1 MPTLDPADRHLN
13 RRLQR
18 LRHNRAASF
27 AIAIGAVVI
36 ATIVRWVL
44 ADYLPEGLPFIT
56 YFIAV
61 AAAALFGGFW
71 AGILAIVTS
80 AGVAY
85 YLFLPPPFGFAF
97 SEANAVALALFI
109 FFSGLLVLI
118 ITALNM
124 ALQRSLSLEDS
135 LEAEI
140 DRCRR
145 AEHDASRLV
154 AVVESSADAIV
165 TKDLNGIIT
174 SWNRGAERIFGYS
187 AEEAIGK
194 SVTILIP
201 PNRIDEETEILQRV
215 RRGEGV
221 DYYETVR
228 RRKDGG
234 LIDIS
239 LAVSPIKSP
248 DGEIVGASKIA
259 RDITER
265 KRLQEQQK
273 LVVSEMKHR
282 IKNSLMT
289 IQAVANQTLKN
300 RSERDAFIGRLHALD
315 RAHDMLTSEIWEKA
329 SLNAAINRALEPF
342 HEQVGTR
349 IAVDGVFHLWL
360 EPTKAL
366 MVAMVMHELATN
378 AIKYGALSN
387 GTGRV
392 DVTWER
398 HSNPDLV
405 KLVWQETGG
414 PTVSA
419 PKRKGFG
426 SHLIERAFG
435 AQLGHSQLVFN
446 PSGLLCTL
454 EITL

>member
-18 LRHNRAASF
+18 LRHNPVTAY
-27 AIAIGAVVI
+27 AIAIAAVAV
-36 ATIVRWVL
+36 ATIVRWLL
-44 ADYLPEGLPFIT
+44 ADYLPEGLPFVT

-61 AAAALFGGFW
+61 AVAALFGGLW
-71 AGILAIVTS
+71 PSVLAIVIS
-80 AGVAY
+80 AVIAY

-109 FFSGLLVLI
+109 FFSTLLASIV
-118 ITALNM
+118 TALNM
-124 ALQRSLSLEDS
+124 AVERSLTLEESLEV
-135 LEAEI
+135 EI
-140 DRCRR
+140 ERCRR

-174 SWNRGAERIFGYS
+174 SWNRGAERLFGFS

-201 PNRIDEETEILQRV
+201 PDRIDEEPGILERV
-215 RRGEGV
+215 RRGERV
-221 DYYETVR
+221 EYYETVR

-282 IKNSLMT
+282 IKNSLAT

-300 RSERDAFIGRLHALD
+300 RGEREAFIGRLHALD

-329 SLNAAINRALEPF
+329 SLSAAINRALEPF

-349 IAVDGVFHLWL
+349 ITVNGNAHLWL

-378 AIKYGALSN
+378 AVKYGALSN

-392 DVTWER
+392 DVMWER
-398 HSNPDLV
+398 LSNPDLV
-405 KLVWQETGG
+405 RLVWQETGG

-419 PKRKGFG
+419 PKRAGFG
-426 SHLIERAFG
+426 SHVIERAFG
-435 AQLGHSQLVFN
+435 GQLGHAQLVFN

-454 EITL
+454 EIAL

>member
-1 MPTLDPADRHLN
+1 M
-13 RRLQR
+13 
-18 LRHNRAASF
+18 
-27 AIAIGAVVI
+27 AV
-36 ATIVRWVL
+36 
-44 ADYLPEGLPFIT
+44 E
-56 YFIAV
+56 
-61 AAAALFGGFW
+61 
-71 AGILAIVTS
+71 
-80 AGVAY
+80 
-85 YLFLPPPFGFAF
+85 
-97 SEANAVALALFI
+97 
-109 FFSGLLVLI
+109 
-118 ITALNM
+118 
-124 ALQRSLSLEDS
+124 RSLSLEES

-140 DRCRR
+140 ERCRR
-145 AEHDASRLV
+145 AERDANRLV

-174 SWNRGAERIFGYS
+174 SWNRSAERLFGYS

-194 SVTILIP
+194 PITILIP
-201 PNRIDEETEILQRV
+201 PDRIDEEPGILERV
-215 RRGEGV
+215 RRGERV
-221 DYYETVR
+221 EYYETVR

-239 LAVSPIKSP
+239 LAVSPIKRA

-273 LVVSEMKHR
+273 LVVSEMRHR
-282 IKNSLMT
+282 IKNSLAT

-300 RSERDAFIGRLHALD
+300 RGEREAFIGRLHALD

-329 SLNAAINRALEPF
+329 SLGAAINRALEPF

-349 IAVDGVFHLWL
+349 ITVNGNAHLWL

-378 AIKYGALSN
+378 AVKYGALSN
-387 GTGRV
+387 GTGCV
-392 DVTWER
+392 DVMWER
-398 HSNPDLV
+398 LSNPDLV

-419 PKRKGFG
+419 PKRVGFG
-426 SHLIERAFG
+426 SHVIERAFG
-435 AQLGHSQLVFN
+435 GQLGHAQLVFK
-446 PSGLLCTL
+446 PSGLLCVL
-454 EITL
+454 EIAL